1 MKSIYKGGTLVKK
14 AFIIGPFFTQSEEKY
29 MKNLKSIINKKYEV
43 LTPLD
48 IGYEKNGTENLF
60 LKDLK
65 AIEESDIIFVILDGH
80 DAGTMSEVGYA
91 KALKKNIIGIWTD
104 KERRLDPFIEWLCSR
119 IVQDISE
126 V

>member
-1 MKSIYKGGTLVKK
+1 VKK